1 MENNRMAVQGTTTRP
16 NPRGGVTQE
25 QRTPVDRDELRRNSE
40 YVGDVGSEVEL
51 DVRVNHITGPFESQ
65 YGGERYKYLLGDE
78 GRNAINC
85 WGGRTFKGPGG
96 LSITPT
102 KGDRFKVRAEV
113 AKHETFR
120 EEKQTVLK
128 NLVIIAGL

>member
-1 MENNRMAVQGTTTRP
+1 MAVTTRP

-25 QRTPVDRDELRRNSE
+25 QRTPVDRDELRRNSVF
-40 YVGDVGSEVEL
+40 VGDVGSEVEL

-78 GRNAINC
+78 GRNAINV
-85 WGGRTFKGPGG
+85 WSGRTVKGPGG

-102 KGDRFKVRAEV
+102 KGDRFRIRATV
-113 AKHETFR
+113 AKHEVFR
-120 EEKQTVLK
+120 DEQQTVLK
-128 NLVIIAGL
+128 NWVVLQGL

>member
-1 MENNRMAVQGTTTRP
+1 VF
-16 NPRGGVTQE
+16 
-25 QRTPVDRDELRRNSE
+25 
-40 YVGDVGSEVEL
+40 VGDVGSEVEL

-102 KGDRFKVRAEV
+102 KGDRFRVRAEV

-120 EEKQTVLK
+120 DEKQTVLK
-128 NLVIIAGL
+128 NLVILEGL